1 VSKCLSPLH
10 KSFCNSIVCTF
21 TVLCACRS
29 TSLGR
34 KKKNAK
40 KQHWVRHKRRLTRSL
55 TFTSLSFADDQHFAS
70 ICTKLQ
76 ISPAP
81 RGGGGYISANSAF
94 HSVRLPLTHSLYV
107 YICAV
112 GLTSGSVGEWS
123 ACYSTR
129 AYTSSSS
136 VCVRVHILSR
146 SSQSAVNNSEFNY
159 WASGGGVFGCANHPR
174 RALRH
179 LHAARFNLLYA
190 P

>member
-1 VSKCLSPLH
+1 MQIDITWPQ
-10 KSFCNSIVCTF
+10 
-21 TVLCACRS
+21 
-29 TSLGR
+29 
-34 KKKNAK
+34 KNAK

-55 TFTSLSFADDQHFAS
+55 TFTSLSLFRRRPTFRIDLHQTANQPGTKGWRRIYFCKFSVPQRAVAS
-70 ICTKLQ
+70 
-76 ISPAP
+76 
-81 RGGGGYISANSAF
+81 
-94 HSVRLPLTHSLYV
+94 HSLPIRIYM
-107 YICAV
+107 CAV
-112 GLTSGSVGEWS
+112 GLTGGSVGEWS